1 MQDFFTAQNF
11 LLILISFGYTN
22 REVYIMAKKG
32 MKRYYANTEKNDVKP
47 VEELQGKVKSGKEK
61 AKTFTSEKRDFA
73 NCKTKRVV
81 SPFGSSLSDS
91 AIENIANDLGLTAA
105 DMQDFKE

>member
-1 MQDFFTAQNF
+1 
-11 LLILISFGYTN
+11 
-22 REVYIMAKKG
+22 MAKKG
-32 MKRYYANTEKNDVKP
+32 MKRYYKEGNKNEVKP

-61 AKTFTSEKRDFA
+61 AKTVTSAYTDLSDGKSMKD
-73 NCKTKRVV
+73 V

-105 DMQDFKE
+105 DMQDFKG